1 MLKKISKLLNFWR
14 TTSKDIDYFLDFKFK
29 GYYLNFMFE
38 FVNSYVK
45 LASCASV
52 DHEDFNPLTSH
63 KSVPTAH

>member
-1 MLKKISKLLNFWR
+1 
-14 TTSKDIDYFLDFKFK
+14 
-29 GYYLNFMFE
+29 MFE